1 MHSDSVEDDPIKTMA
16 SKCPMKDS
24 LNKVESRSAVR
35 GYVSDD
41 PQLPERELAFYLV
54 AMLSIVIY
62 AGYGFYVT
70 YGHDMTQNLPV
81 QALKRGWM
89 RDYKDIVVHPM
100 FEQATNNWPQL
111 TLASAGFLIV
121 SKASL
126 AFAPMNVHHLACSIY
141 TLLMISIALSSKAA
155 FALVFLYTVCLS
167 LAYFSNP
174 AVWILPSALLYSFSR
189 VEVSAVL
196 LSALEIQDDKLNTF
210 SAMSSYLMCRLISL
224 GHTLRTEVSEQPCG
238 FRQYLLN
245 NVPLSLAY
253 TFYMPYTWS
262 GPILTFDAFRKQ
274 LQSRGRRVEIDSNT
288 ISVVAWRVCRMV
300 LWYYVLEMIYH
311 YLPTGSYL
319 LTLQPDVPIVYKH
332 MSFSIYIHGQSFM
345 LLCIQYFGWPAV
357 LALLDGV
364 ELFHWPDCISWVY
377 SYSIMWR
384 VFDRGLFSVIQEHI
398 YRPLGGSRRGPLRQF
413 LALVASFLFVCIFHG
428 DSASSRAWVTL
439 NVVQLVMERLMIF
452 VYYKYLRCAVMQ
464 SGEVEDD
471 PIKSSASKCPMKD
484 SLNKFESRSAVRSYV
499 SDDPQLPKRE
509 LAFYLVAMLS
519 IVIYAGYGFYVTYGL
534 DMTRNLPAE
543 ALKPGWIRKYKDIGV
558 QDLFERAS
566 NNWPRLVL
574 ASIGFLL
581 PCGFRQYLLNNVPL
595 SLAYTFYMPYT
606 WSGPILTFD
615 AFRKQL
621 QSRGRRVEID
631 SNTISVVAWRVCRM
645 VLWYYVLEMIYHYLP
660 TGSYL
665 LTLQPDVPIV
675 YKHMSF
681 CVYLNGQSFMLLY
694 IQYYGWPAVLA
705 LLDGVELFHWPD
717 CISWVYSYSIMW
729 RVFDRGLFSVIQE
742 HIYRPLGGSRRGP
755 LRQIFA
761 LVVCFGFI
769 CAFHGDTANSRAWVT
784 LNVVQLVMERL
795 ITFVYY
801 KHMRCFITKY
811 LSPQNEKRLTGYV
824 IAWNMTASCGI
835 IYFFLGGTKGFIIFP
850 ELLLLRS
857 MSSHTPLWHLLT
869 FQFGTYCAVQM
880 GRYFEV
886 KLKPALCNKAKKAK
900 VTAE

>member
-1 MHSDSVEDDPIKTMA
+1 MHSNSVEDDPIKSSA

-24 LNKVESRSAVR
+24 LNKVESRSDVR

-41 PQLPERELAFYLV
+41 PQLPKRELAFYLV

-62 AGYGFYVT
+62 AGYEFYVT
-70 YGHDMTQNLPV
+70 YGLDMTRNFPV

-111 TLASAGFLIV
+111 ILASAGFLIV
-121 SKASL
+121 SKTSL

-141 TLLMISIALSSKAA
+141 TLLMISIALSTKAA

-174 AVWILPSALLYSFSR
+174 AVWILPSTLLFSFSR

-210 SAMSSYLMCRLISL
+210 SAMSSYLMCRLISV
-224 GHTLRTEVSEQPCG
+224 GHTLRTELLEKPCG

-253 TFYMPYTWS
+253 TFYMPYT
-262 GPILTFDAFRKQ
+262 
-274 LQSRGRRVEIDSNT
+274 
-288 ISVVAWRVCRMV
+288 
-300 LWYYVLEMIYH
+300 
-311 YLPTGSYL
+311 
-319 LTLQPDVPIVYKH
+319 
-332 MSFSIYIHGQSFM
+332 
-345 LLCIQYFGWPAV
+345 
-357 LALLDGV
+357 
-364 ELFHWPDCISWVY
+364 
-377 SYSIMWR
+377 
-384 VFDRGLFSVIQEHI
+384 
-398 YRPLGGSRRGPLRQF
+398 PLGGSRRGPLRQL
-413 LALVASFLFVCIFHG
+413 LALVVSFLSVCIFHG

-484 SLNKFESRSAVRSYV
+484 SLNKVESRSAVRGYV

-519 IVIYAGYGFYVTYGL
+519 IVIYAGYGFYITYGH
-534 DMTRNLPAE
+534 DMTRSETLPTFSAI
-543 ALKPGWIRKYKDIGV
+543 LCYF
-558 QDLFERAS
+558 LC
-566 NNWPRLVL
+566 RLISFGHTLRTEV
-574 ASIGFLL
+574 SEQ
-581 PCGFRQYLLNNVPL
+581 PCEFRQYLLSNVPL

-631 SNTISVVAWRVCRM
+631 TNTVSLVAWRVCRM
-645 VLWYYVLEMIYHYLP
+645 LLWYYVLEMIYHYLP

-784 LNVVQLVMERL
+784 LNVVQL
-795 ITFVYY
+795 
-801 KHMRCFITKY
+801 TKY

-880 GRYFEV
+880 GRYFEA

>member
-452 VYYKYLRCAVMQ
+452 VYYKYLRCAV
-464 SGEVEDD
+464 
-471 PIKSSASKCPMKD
+471 
-484 SLNKFESRSAVRSYV
+484 
-499 SDDPQLPKRE
+499 
-509 LAFYLVAMLS
+509 
-519 IVIYAGYGFYVTYGL
+519 
-534 DMTRNLPAE
+534 
-543 ALKPGWIRKYKDIGV
+543 
-558 QDLFERAS
+558 
-566 NNWPRLVL
+566 
-574 ASIGFLL
+574 
-581 PCGFRQYLLNNVPL
+581 
-595 SLAYTFYMPYT
+595 
-606 WSGPILTFD
+606 
-615 AFRKQL
+615 
-621 QSRGRRVEID
+621 
-631 SNTISVVAWRVCRM
+631 
-645 VLWYYVLEMIYHYLP
+645 
-660 TGSYL
+660 
-665 LTLQPDVPIV
+665 
-675 YKHMSF
+675 
-681 CVYLNGQSFMLLY
+681 
-694 IQYYGWPAVLA
+694 
-705 LLDGVELFHWPD
+705 
-717 CISWVYSYSIMW
+717 
-729 RVFDRGLFSVIQE
+729 
-742 HIYRPLGGSRRGP
+742 
-755 LRQIFA
+755 
-761 LVVCFGFI
+761 
-769 CAFHGDTANSRAWVT
+769 
-784 LNVVQLVMERL
+784 
-795 ITFVYY
+795 
-801 KHMRCFITKY
+801 TKY

-824 IAWNMTASCGI
+824 IAWNMTVSCGI
-835 IYFFLGGTKGFIIFP
+835 IFFLLAGTNGFIIFP

-886 KLKPALCNKAKKAK
+886 KLKPKLCDKAKKVK
-900 VTAE
+900 TMD

>member
-1 MHSDSVEDDPIKTMA
+1 MQSGEVEDDPIKSSA

-41 PQLPERELAFYLV
+41 PQLPKRELAFYLV

-62 AGYGFYVT
+62 AGYGFYIT
-70 YGHDMTQNLPV
+70 YGHDMTRNLPAE
-81 QALKRGWM
+81 ALKPGWM
-89 RDYKDIVVHPM
+89 RKYKDIGVQDL
-100 FEQATNNWPQL
+100 FERASNNWPRL
-111 TLASAGFLIV
+111 VLASIGFLLV
-121 SKASL
+121 SKTSL
-126 AFAPMNVHHLACSIY
+126 AFAPMNVHYLACSAY
-141 TLLMISIALSSKAA
+141 TLVMIGIAVSPEAVA
-155 FALVFLYTVCLS
+155 ALVLMYVFYLCM
-167 LAYFSNP
+167 AYFSYIG
-174 AVWILPSALLYSFSR
+174 VWLFTCTILYGFSHGR
-189 VEVSAVL
+189 LAAVL
-196 LSALEIQDDKLNTF
+196 VPALNIQGETLPTF
-210 SAMSSYLMCRLISL
+210 SAILCYFLCRLISF
-224 GHTLRTEVSEQPCG
+224 GHTLRTEVSEQPCE
-238 FRQYLLN
+238 FRQYLLS

-274 LQSRGRRVEIDSNT
+274 LQSRGRRVEIDTNT
-288 ISVVAWRVCRMV
+288 VSLVAWRVCRM
-300 LWYYVLEMIYH
+300 L
-311 YLPTGSYL
+311 
-319 LTLQPDVPIVYKH
+319 
-332 MSFSIYIHGQSFM
+332 
-345 LLCIQYFGWPAV
+345 
-357 LALLDGV
+357 
-364 ELFHWPDCISWVY
+364 
-377 SYSIMWR
+377 
-384 VFDRGLFSVIQEHI
+384 
-398 YRPLGGSRRGPLRQF
+398 
-413 LALVASFLFVCIFHG
+413 
-428 DSASSRAWVTL
+428 
-439 NVVQLVMERLMIF
+439 
-452 VYYKYLRCAVMQ
+452 
-464 SGEVEDD
+464 
-471 PIKSSASKCPMKD
+471 
-484 SLNKFESRSAVRSYV
+484 
-499 SDDPQLPKRE
+499 
-509 LAFYLVAMLS
+509 
-519 IVIYAGYGFYVTYGL
+519 
-534 DMTRNLPAE
+534 
-543 ALKPGWIRKYKDIGV
+543 
-558 QDLFERAS
+558 
-566 NNWPRLVL
+566 
-574 ASIGFLL
+574 
-581 PCGFRQYLLNNVPL
+581 
-595 SLAYTFYMPYT
+595 
-606 WSGPILTFD
+606 
-615 AFRKQL
+615 
-621 QSRGRRVEID
+621 
-631 SNTISVVAWRVCRM
+631 
-645 VLWYYVLEMIYHYLP
+645 LWYYVLEMIYHYLP

-880 GRYFEV
+880 GRYFEA